1 MGVPAVNPDDR
12 TFSVPVLSRRQFG
25 LIVGGGT
32 VLLMAGGTY
41 GAVSRSA
48 PQVGARQDTAF
59 GSLSV
64 TRSGRLARLDAQGHP
79 AYRTVEAAAA
89 ALTGPVALAAY
100 SGRTPR
106 DAQAVGAG
114 AGTGAGA
121 SADSHGHDADT
132 LVNPAL
138 PQPVNLTWAE
148 VVLVEV
154 ELHNSTSEPVLFS
167 PGQLRLRLAPSSM
180 TVTPQGY
187 GQSAGTLAPGAT
199 EHHWISYL
207 APSGSSRLELEY
219 TDPVQDRIMM
229 LSLPPVA
236 ASSLQR
242 P

>member
-1 MGVPAVNPDDR
+1 VNPDDR
-12 TFSVPVLSRRQFG
+12 TFSVPVLSRRQFA
-25 LIVGGGT
+25 LLVGGGA
-32 VLLMAGGTY
+32 VLLTAGGMY
-41 GAVSRSA
+41 GAVSRSG
-48 PQVGARQDTAF
+48 PESGAKQDTAF

-64 TRSGRLARLDAQGHP
+64 TRAGRLARLDAQGRP

-89 ALTGPVALAAY
+89 ALTGPAALAAY
-100 SGRTPR
+100 QGGTPR
-106 DAQAVGAG
+106 EVQAVGAG
-114 AGTGAGA
+114 SGAGA
-121 SADSHGHDADT
+121 DSHDHDGDIP
-132 LVNPAL
+132 VNPAS

-167 PGQLRLRLAPSSM
+167 PGQLRLRLAPSST

-219 TDPVQDRIMM
+219 TDPVQDRVVM
-229 LSLPPVA
+229 LPLPAVA
-236 ASSLQR
+236 ATSLQR

>member
-1 MGVPAVNPDDR
+1 VNPDDR
-12 TFSVPVLSRRQFG
+12 TFSVPVLSRRQFA
-25 LIVGGGT
+25 LLVGGGA
-32 VLLMAGGTY
+32 VLLTAGGMY
-41 GAVSRSA
+41 GAVSRSG
-48 PQVGARQDTAF
+48 PESGAKQDTAF

-64 TRSGRLARLDAQGHP
+64 TRAGRLARLDAEGRP

-89 ALTGPVALAAY
+89 ALTGPAALAAY
-100 SGRTPR
+100 SGGTPR
-106 DAQAVGAG
+106 EVQAVGAG
-114 AGTGAGA
+114 SGAG
-121 SADSHGHDADT
+121 ADSHGHDADIP
-132 LVNPAL
+132 VNPAS

-167 PGQLRLRLAPSSM
+167 PGQLRLRLAPLST

-219 TDPVQDRIMM
+219 TDPVQDRVVM
-229 LSLPPVA
+229 LPLPAVA
-236 ASSLQR
+236 ATSLQR

>member
-1 MGVPAVNPDDR
+1 VNPDDR
-12 TFSVPVLSRRQFG
+12 TFSVPVLSRRQFA
-25 LIVGGGT
+25 LLVGGGA
-32 VLLMAGGTY
+32 VLLTAGGMY
-41 GAVSRSA
+41 GAVSRSG
-48 PQVGARQDTAF
+48 PESGAKQDTAF

-64 TRSGRLARLDAQGHP
+64 TRAGRLARLDAEGRP

-89 ALTGPVALAAY
+89 ALTGPAALAAY
-100 SGRTPR
+100 SGGTPR
-106 DAQAVGAG
+106 EVQAVGAG
-114 AGTGAGA
+114 SGAG
-121 SADSHGHDADT
+121 ADSHGHDADIP
-132 LVNPAL
+132 VNPAS

-167 PGQLRLRLAPSSM
+167 PGQLRLRLAPSST

-219 TDPVQDRIMM
+219 TDPVQDRVVM
-229 LSLPPVA
+229 LPLPAVA
-236 ASSLQR
+236 ATSLQR

>member
-1 MGVPAVNPDDR
+1 MDPDFR

-25 LIVGGGT
+25 LLVGGGA
-32 VLLMAGGTY
+32 VLLTAGGMY
-41 GAVSRSA
+41 GAVSRNA
-48 PQVGARQDTAF
+48 PEAGARRDTAF

-64 TRSGRLARLDAQGHP
+64 TRAGRLARLDAQGRP

-89 ALTGPVALAAY
+89 ALTGPAALAAY
-100 SGRTPR
+100 SGPAFRQ
-106 DAQAVGAG
+106 AQPVGAG
-114 AGTGAGA
+114 RGTEGAA
-121 SADSHGHDADT
+121 ADSHGHDAEI
-132 LVNPAL
+132 LANPAS
-138 PQPVNLTWAE
+138 PQPVNLTWGE

-167 PGQLRLRLAPSSM
+167 PGQLRLRLAPSST

-187 GQSAGTLAPGAT
+187 GQSAGILAPGAT

-207 APSGSSRLELEY
+207 APSNSARMELEY
-219 TDPVQDRIMM
+219 TDPVQDAV
-229 LSLPPVA
+229 LGLPLPPLA

>member
-1 MGVPAVNPDDR
+1 VNPDDR
-12 TFSVPVLSRRQFG
+12 TFSVPVLSRRQFA
-25 LIVGGGT
+25 LLVGGGA
-32 VLLMAGGTY
+32 VLLTAGGMY
-41 GAVSRSA
+41 GAVSRSG
-48 PQVGARQDTAF
+48 PESGAKQDTAF

-64 TRSGRLARLDAQGHP
+64 TRAGRLARLDAEGRP

-89 ALTGPVALAAY
+89 ALTGPAALAAY
-100 SGRTPR
+100 SGGTPR
-106 DAQAVGAG
+106 EVQAVGAG
-114 AGTGAGA
+114 
-121 SADSHGHDADT
+121 ADSHGHDADIP
-132 LVNPAL
+132 VNPAS

-167 PGQLRLRLAPSSM
+167 PGQLRLRLAPSST

-219 TDPVQDRIMM
+219 TDPVQDRVVM
-229 LSLPPVA
+229 LPLPAVA
-236 ASSLQR
+236 ATSLQR

>member
-1 MGVPAVNPDDR
+1 VRNLLGVRAVNPDDR

-25 LIVGGGT
+25 LIVGGGA
-32 VLLMAGGTY
+32 VLLTAGGMY

-48 PQVGARQDTAF
+48 PEAGARQDTAF

-64 TRSGRLARLDAQGHP
+64 TRAGRLARLDAQGRP
-79 AYRTVEAAAA
+79 AFRTVEAAAA
-89 ALTGPVALAAY
+89 AFTGPAALAAY
-100 SGRTPR
+100 SGRASGDVRT
-106 DAQAVGAG
+106 VGNG
-114 AGTGAGA
+114 A
-121 SADSHGHDADT
+121 DHGHDAGIPA
-132 LVNPAL
+132 NPAS

-154 ELHNSTSEPVLFS
+154 ELHNATSEPVLFS
-167 PGQLRLRLAPSSM
+167 PGQLRLRLAPSST

-187 GQSAGTLAPGAT
+187 GLSAGTLAPGAT

-219 TDPVQDRIMM
+219 TDPVQDRIVT
-229 LSLPPVA
+229 LSLPSVA
-236 ASSLQR
+236 ASGLQR

>member
-1 MGVPAVNPDDR
+1 MNPDDR
-12 TFSVPVLSRRQFG
+12 TFSVPVLSRRQFA
-25 LIVGGGT
+25 LLVGGGA
-32 VLLMAGGTY
+32 VLLTAGGTY
-41 GAVSRSA
+41 GAVSRSG
-48 PQVGARQDTAF
+48 PESGAKQDTAF

-64 TRSGRLARLDAQGHP
+64 TRAGRLARLDAQGRP

-89 ALTGPVALAAY
+89 ALTGPAALAAY
-100 SGRTPR
+100 SGGTPR
-106 DAQAVGAG
+106 NVRAVG
-114 AGTGAGA
+114 AGTGAA
-121 SADSHGHDADT
+121 ADSHGHDADIP
-132 LVNPAL
+132 VNPAS

-167 PGQLRLRLAPSSM
+167 PGQLRLRLAPSST

-219 TDPVQDRIMM
+219 TDPVQDRVVM
-229 LSLPPVA
+229 LPLPAVA

>member
-1 MGVPAVNPDDR
+1 MDPDFR

-25 LIVGGGT
+25 LIVGGGA

-48 PQVGARQDTAF
+48 PEAGTRQDTAF

-64 TRSGRLARLDAQGHP
+64 TRAGRLARLDAQGRP
-79 AYRTVEAAAA
+79 AFRSVEAAAA
-89 ALTGPVALAAY
+89 ALTGPAALAAY
-100 SGRTPR
+100 SGRASR
-106 DAQAVGAG
+106 GAQTAG
-114 AGTGAGA
+114 ADGAA
-121 SADSHGHDADT
+121 ADSHGHDAA
-132 LVNPAL
+132 VPANPAS
-138 PQPVNLTWAE
+138 PQPVNLTWGE

-167 PGQLRLRLAPSSM
+167 PGQLRLRLAPSST

-187 GQSAGTLAPGAT
+187 GHSAGTVAPGAT

-207 APSGSSRLELEY
+207 APSSSSRLELEY
-219 TDPVQDRIMM
+219 TDPVQDRI
-229 LSLPPVA
+229 LGLPLPPLT
-236 ASSLQR
+236 ASGLQR

>member
-1 MGVPAVNPDDR
+1 MNPDDR

-48 PQVGARQDTAF
+48 PQAGARQDTAF

-64 TRSGRLARLDAQGHP
+64 TRAGRLARLDAKGRP

-114 AGTGAGA
+114 TGTGAGA
-121 SADSHGHDADT
+121 SADSHGHDADI
-132 LVNPAL
+132 LVNPAS
-138 PQPVNLTWAE
+138 PQPVNLTWAD

-167 PGQLRLRLAPSSM
+167 PGQLRLRLAPSST

-187 GQSAGTLAPGAT
+187 GHSAGTLAPGAT

-219 TDPVQDRIMM
+219 TDPVQDRVVM